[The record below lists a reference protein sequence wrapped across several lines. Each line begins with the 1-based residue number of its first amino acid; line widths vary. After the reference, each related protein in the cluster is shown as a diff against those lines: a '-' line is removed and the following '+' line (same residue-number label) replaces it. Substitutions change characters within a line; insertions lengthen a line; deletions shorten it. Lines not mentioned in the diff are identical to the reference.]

1 MRTVGR
7 EQLQIRKLRP
17 EDAKAAAALEAA
29 CFSQPW
35 KEETFR
41 EYASHP
47 DFCYMTAWDGEHLV
61 GNCGVRNIVGE
72 GEITNV
78 AVAAEYRGQGLARR
92 LLQALLEQ
100 GAQMGITDF
109 TLEVRDG
116 NEPAIR
122 LYESLGFVQEGLR
135 RNFYE
140 NPKEDARI
148 YWKRDR

>member
-1 MRTVGR
+1 MEGTT
-7 EQLQIRKLRP
+7 EILIRKMRP
-17 EDAKAAAALEAA
+17 EDAEAAAALEAA
-29 CFSQPW
+29 CFAQPW

-41 EYASHP
+41 EYAVHP
-47 DFCYMTAWDGEHLV
+47 DICYMTAWDGERLV

-78 AVAAEYRGQGLARR
+78 AVAVDYRGQGLARR
-92 LLQALLEQ
+92 LMEALLAQ
-100 GAQMGITDF
+100 GTAMGITDF
-109 TLEVRDG
+109 TLEVRAG